1 MPAIETKS
9 VSIEVKAGP
18 ENIIEAYAAT
28 FNGVDSY
35 GDTIRPGAFAKTIAE
50 RGPQGSKKI
59 RVLQN
64 HDFTQMPIGVPVA
77 MTEDSYGLLT
87 STKMS
92 QTQMGRD
99 IYTLAQEGAINEL
112 SIGYTPV
119 KFAYAD
125 EQTTG
130 YMRELLEC
138 KLFEYSFL
146 TLMPADERAIITS
159 VKSMADLERLIAQ
172 AKAIAEVNL
181 SSKAGRTLSGRNAKR
196 VVTALKELQDLLA
209 EAGVTAGDYQDG
221 DRVVITGEPHMEG
234 QSAGTVK
241 LINPGPAYGI
251 IFDGMEDMGVHRWYV
266 DDELEPEG
274 GVSDA
279 EDEKAKKP
287 RKKPMGNMP
296 GMKSLPRAGAVP
308 GTPGAA
314 NPASEPPAH
323 SPLLS
328 ALQQEAKRL
337 DTDARK
343 GRLLMELRRFG
354 ASLGG
359 N

>member
-172 AKAIAEVNL
+172 AKAIAEVDL
-181 SSKAGRTLSGRNAKR
+181 QAKVGRVLSGANAR
-196 VVTALKELQDLLA
+196 RIQAALKELQDLLA
-209 EAGVTAGDYQDG
+209 EAGIEEAADG
-221 DRVVITGEPHMEG
+221 T
-234 QSAGTVK
+234 SADTT
-241 LINPGPAYGI
+241 PA
-251 IFDGMEDMGVHRWYV
+251 
-266 DDELEPEG
+266 
-274 GVSDA
+274 
-279 EDEKAKKP
+279 EK
-287 RKKPMGNMP
+287 
-296 GMKSLPRAGAVP
+296 SRA
-308 GTPGAA
+308 
-314 NPASEPPAH
+314 EPPAH

-343 GRLLMELRRFG
+343 GSLLMELRRFG